1 MKLNGLLKYNSLKLF
16 SLYGY
21 LFAVY
26 YYIYRLS
33 VIHLL
38 NKEPNMDSEV
48 AFFAFKLFVARDY
61 LIGICLVFLII
72 IIELIYRKLKKKNAA
87 VKLYP
92 IFGIIAFWTGIIFA
106 LTPFI
111 MMFWFWLSD
120 FLK

>member
-72 IIELIYRKLKKKNAA
+72 IIELIYRKLNERYIDKKA
-87 VKLYP
+87 V
-92 IFGIIAFWTGIIFA
+92 IIF
-106 LTPFI
+106 
-111 MMFWFWLSD
+111 
-120 FLK
+120 